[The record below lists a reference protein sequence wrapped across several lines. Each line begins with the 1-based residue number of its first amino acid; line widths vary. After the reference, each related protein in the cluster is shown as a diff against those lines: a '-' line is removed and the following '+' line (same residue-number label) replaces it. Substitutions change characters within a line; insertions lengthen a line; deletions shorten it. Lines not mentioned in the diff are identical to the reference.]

1 MDLNI
6 GVIGTGDIGTDHSRR
21 LSAHV
26 AGARVQALFD
36 VDADRAAK
44 LASEVGAMT
53 HKSAHDLI
61 DDPMVEAVIIAAPSP
76 VHAEFTLACIAAQK
90 PVLCE
95 KPLAPTPTECLQVM
109 EAEMVCGRR
118 LVQVGFM
125 RRYDEGYERLKRAVD
140 DGSVGDVLLA
150 HCIHRNAQSPT
161 LFKSE
166 MLLTD
171 SVIHEIDIARWLLS
185 EELVA
190 ASVVVPRKS
199 PLAPEGLTDPQLVL
213 LESSSGAIAA
223 VEIFV
228 NCQYGYDV
236 RCELVGSLGTVSLEL
251 PSTGSLTVAGTRAQ
265 TVPRDWK
272 GRFGQAYR
280 DELQRWVKGAREGH
294 ISAELV
300 RRLRGHGGGGSL
312 RTLAPDG
319 RKGTGDYLEQAR
331 ALRPVLSAHN
341 RPGQEAAWPGRKV
354 PERKVSG

>member
-1 MDLNI
+1 
-6 GVIGTGDIGTDHSRR
+6 V
-21 LSAHV
+21 
-26 AGARVQALFD
+26 FD
-36 VDADRAAK
+36 VDAGRAAK
-44 LASEVGAMT
+44 LAGEIGAVAHT
-53 HKSAHDLI
+53 SAHDLI
-61 DDPMVEAVIIAAPSP
+61 EDPRVEAVIIAAPSI
-76 VHAEFTLACIAAQK
+76 VHAELAVACIAARK

-95 KPLAPTPTECLQVM
+95 KPLAPTPGECLQVM
-109 EAEMVCGRR
+109 EAEAAGGTR

-190 ASVVVPRKS
+190 ALVVVPRKS
-199 PLAPEGLTDPQLVL
+199 PLAPEGLTDPQLAM
-213 LESSSGAIAA
+213 LESSSGAIVS

-251 PSTGSLTVAGTRAQ
+251 PSTGSLTAAGTRGQA
-265 TVPRDWK
+265 VPRDWK

-280 DELQRWVKGAREGH
+280 DELQQWVKGAQEGH
-294 ISAELV
+294 ISGPSSFDGYAATAVAE
-300 RRLRGHGGGGSL
+300 
-312 RTLAPDG
+312 AC
-319 RKGTGDYLEQAR
+319 
-331 ALRPVLSAHN
+331 VLSLQTGEREPVTISNMPELYA
-341 RPGQEAAWPGRKV
+341 RPGVPTKRPGKEAVWSRPKV
-354 PERKVSG
+354 SERKVSGTPRFFAP